1 MNRTKAAVVTGG
13 VILLVA
19 LGVTLAARATV
30 VSGIVGWWLFNEG
43 YGITAHDS
51 SVLGNNGTL
60 VSTAYLV
67 TTDPQR
73 GNVLNVNGAPGEV
86 DFPFSTSLEPAT
98 GTVMVWV
105 KPTLAQTA
113 DIVRLTT
120 DFLVRANRSGI
131 FYAYCLRVNK
141 NGTPVAII
149 ANDDPKLN
157 GNYPQIVLQGS
168 SQAKLNR
175 WTHLAMRWDGSTLSL
190 FINGKFAGSTPYSP
204 TPGTGLSYHGT
215 APLKVA
221 AAIWDFGN
229 GYLEYQG
236 ELSDLRIY
244 SRALGDT
251 EIYNV
256 SAGN

>member
-1 MNRTKAAVVTGG
+1 MNRTKAALVTGG
-13 VILLVA
+13 AILLIA
-19 LGVTLAARATV
+19 LVVTLAARATV
-30 VSGIVGWWLFNEG
+30 VSGIVGWWLFNDG
-43 YGITAHDS
+43 SGITALDS
-51 SVLGNNGTL
+51 SGLENNGTL
-60 VSTAYLV
+60 VSTTFF

-86 DFPFSTSLEPAT
+86 DFRFSPSLEPAT

-113 DIVRLTT
+113 DIVQQTT
-120 DFLVRANRSGI
+120 DFLVRANRGGT

-141 NGTPVAII
+141 NGSPVAII
-149 ANDDPKLN
+149 ANDDPKTN
-157 GNYPQIVLQGS
+157 GNYPQIVVQGPS
-168 SQAKLNR
+168 LVKLNR

-190 FINGKFAGSTPYSP
+190 FINGKFAGSSPYSP
-204 TPGTGLSYHGT
+204 TPNTGLSYHGT

-221 AAIWDFGN
+221 AAIWDFNN

-236 ELSDLRIY
+236 LLSDLRIY

-256 SAGN
+256 SVGK

>member
-1 MNRTKAAVVTGG
+1 MNRRKAVLVGVV
-13 VILLVA
+13 LLVA

-30 VSGIVGWWLFNEG
+30 VSGIVGWWLFNDG

-51 SVLGNNGTL
+51 SGLGNNGTL
-60 VSTAYLV
+60 VSTTFF

-113 DIVRLTT
+113 DVVQLTT
-120 DFLVRANRSGI
+120 DLLVSNNRGGP

-141 NGTPVAII
+141 NGAPVAII
-149 ANDDPKLN
+149 ANNDPKTN
-157 GNYPQIVLQGS
+157 GNYPQIVVQGS

-190 FINGKFAGSTPYSP
+190 FINGKFAGSAAYTP

-236 ELSDLRIY
+236 LLSDLRIY

-256 SAGN
+256 SVGK

>member
-1 MNRTKAAVVTGG
+1 MNRNKAARVTGG
-13 VILLVA
+13 AILLVA
-19 LGVTLAARATV
+19 LVVTLAARATV
-30 VSGIVGWWLFNEG
+30 VSGIVGWWLFNDG
-43 YGITAHDS
+43 YGITALDS
-51 SVLGNNGTL
+51 SGQGNNGTL
-60 VSTAYLV
+60 VSTAFF

-86 DFPFSTSLEPAT
+86 DFPFSTSLQPAT

-113 DIVRLTT
+113 DLVRQTT
-120 DFLVRANRSGI
+120 DLLVRSNQGGT

-141 NGTPVAII
+141 NGSPVAII
-149 ANDDPKLN
+149 ANDDPKTN
-157 GNYPQIVLQGS
+157 GKYPQIVVTGPS
-168 SQAKLNR
+168 RVKLNQ

-190 FINGKFAGSTPYSP
+190 FLNGKLAGSSPYSAVP
-204 TPGTGLSYHGT
+204 NLGLSYHGT

-221 AAIWDFGN
+221 AAIWDFNN

-236 ELSDLRIY
+236 LLSDLRIY

-256 SAGN
+256 SAGQ